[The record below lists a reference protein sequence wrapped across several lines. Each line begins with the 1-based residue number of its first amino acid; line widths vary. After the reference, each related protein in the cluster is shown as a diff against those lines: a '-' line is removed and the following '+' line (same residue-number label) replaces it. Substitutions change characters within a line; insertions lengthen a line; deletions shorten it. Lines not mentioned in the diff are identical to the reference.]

1 MLKRYRLSLWR
12 IDMER
17 NLTCIACPLGCNL
30 IVTIENNKVIKVVG
44 NTCKR
49 GEAYAKDECTNPK
62 RTITTIVRSADNV
75 MVPVKSLYPI
85 DKDKVLEAIKIINK
99 VRPTLPIKVGDVILE
114 EVYNSPIV
122 ATANVTKE

>member
-1 MLKRYRLSLWR
+1 
-12 IDMER
+12 MER
-17 NLTCIACPLGCNL
+17 NLTCIACPLGCDL
-30 IVTIENNKVIKVVG
+30 KVTLENNKVIKVVG

-62 RTITTIVRSADNV
+62 RTITTIVRSVDNV
-75 MVPVKSLYPI
+75 MVPVKSLHPI

-99 VRPTLPIKVGDVILE
+99 ARPTLPIKVGDVILE